1 MTDPQVRAAGCAVW
15 RAAADGI
22 EVLLVHR
29 PRYDDWS
36 LPKGKLNPGESW
48 EDGAVREVEEETGC
62 TGALGPRLA
71 TTTYVDRK
79 DRAKEVRWFEMAEPQ
94 GEFVANDEVD
104 EVVWLSPEAARRRVT
119 RPSDAEVIR
128 ALEEHLSQAEPTVT
142 SSSTPS
148 PRLPSLWWRV
158 PNTPDDWFSPDEL
171 DRARRYRKPVG
182 RARLVRMAISTVA
195 LLVIVFAE
203 VAPKLV
209 DALDITN
216 WVLQLIVIV
225 LFLELV
231 STVIST
237 PFDAWLE
244 LRHDREWEL
253 STQTERGFAGDLAKG
268 LVLGLIVNVVL
279 LLPLIWVIRTTPTWW
294 LWGWLVMVTFTIGLG
309 FLYPILI
316 APIFNTFTPLE
327 DEDMNGRVDRIADIA
342 GVKISGTYVADE
354 SKRSRRDNAYVAG
367 LGATRRV
374 VLFDTLLEHPPEVVE
389 QVVAHEIGH
398 WRLKHLRKQLPVI
411 ALLLLALFG
420 GLKLF
425 SEWTWIF
432 EQAGVTTT
440 GDIPYVGQPTA
451 LPLLVLAAQI
461 GFGLLGLLTAWVSR
475 AFERQA
481 DIEALDLL
489 EQPQTMLDMQRGLHT
504 KNLADLEPGLVKRLQ
519 ASHPPA
525 AERMALTSAWAAS
538 KGVSVS
544 P

>member
-1 MTDPQVRAAGCAVW
+1 VTEPQVRAAGCVVW
-15 RAAADGI
+15 RPAAEGV

-36 LPKGKLNPGESW
+36 LPKGKLHRDESW
-48 EDGAVREVEEETGC
+48 EGGARREVEEETGC
-62 TGALGPRLA
+62 TGPLGPHLA
-71 TTTYVDRK
+71 TTRYTDAK
-79 DRAKEVRWFEMAEPQ
+79 GRAKEVRWFELGSPRGAFE
-94 GEFVANDEVD
+94 ANDEVD
-104 EVVWLSPEAARRRVT
+104 EVVWLTPEAARRMVT
-119 RPSDAEVIR
+119 RPSDAEVIH
-128 ALEEHLSQAEPTVT
+128 ALDEHLGQAESTVT
-142 SSSTPS
+142 ASSTPTS
-148 PRLPSLWWRV
+148 RLPSLWWRV

-182 RARLVRMAISTVA
+182 RARMLRMAISTVA

-216 WVLQLIVIV
+216 WVLQLVVIV
-225 LFLELV
+225 LLLELV
-231 STVIST
+231 SAVIAT

-244 LRHDREWEL
+244 LRHDRAWEL
-253 STQTERGFAGDLAKG
+253 STQTERGFVSDLAKG

-279 LLPLIWVIRTTPTWW
+279 LLPLFAVIRTTPTWW
-294 LWGWLVMVTFTIGLG
+294 LWGWLVMVAFTIGLG
-309 FLYPILI
+309 FLYPVVI

-327 DEDMNGRVDRIADIA
+327 DEDMNGRIDRIADVA
-342 GVKISGTYVADE
+342 GVQISGTYVADE

-411 ALLLLALFG
+411 ALLLLALFAA
-420 GLKLF
+420 LKAF

-432 EQAGVTTT
+432 EQAGVVTS

>member
-1 MTDPQVRAAGCAVW
+1 MTGPQVRAAGGVLW
-15 RAAADGI
+15 RAAGDGI

-36 LPKGKLNPGESW
+36 LPKGKLDAAESW
-48 EDGAVREVEEETGC
+48 EDGARREVEEETGY
-62 TGALGPRLA
+62 TGPLGPQLA
-71 TTTYVDRK
+71 TTSYADRK
-79 DRAKEVRWFEMAEPQ
+79 GRSKEVRYFEMAEPQ
-94 GEFVANDEVD
+94 GTFVANHEVD
-104 EVVWLSPEAARRRVT
+104 EVVWLVPDAARRKVT
-119 RPSDAEVIR
+119 RSSDVEVIR
-128 ALEEHLSQAEPTVT
+128 ALEEHLEQADPTVT
-142 SSSTPS
+142 TPA

-182 RARLVRMAISTVA
+182 RARMLRLAISTVA

-203 VAPKLV
+203 VAPNLV
-209 DALDITN
+209 DALDVTN
-216 WVLQLIVIV
+216 WVLQLVVIV
-225 LFLELV
+225 LVLVLV

-253 STQTERGFAGDLAKG
+253 STQTGRGFAADLAKG

-279 LLPLIWVIRTTPTWW
+279 LLALFAVIRSTPTWW

-309 FLYPILI
+309 FLYPVVI
-316 APIFNTFTPLE
+316 APIFNTFTPLG
-327 DEDMNGRVDRIADIA
+327 DEDMNGRVEHIADIA
-342 GVKISGTYVADE
+342 GVRISGTYVADE

-420 GLKLF
+420 GLKAF

-432 EQAGVTTT
+432 EQAGVVTS
-440 GDIPYVGQPTA
+440 GDVPYVGQPTA
-451 LPLLVLAAQI
+451 LPLLVLAAQV

-489 EQPQTMLDMQRGLHT
+489 AQPQTMLDMQRGLHT

>member
-1 MTDPQVRAAGCAVW
+1 LTEPQVRAAGCAVW
-15 RAAADGI
+15 RAAGDGT

-36 LPKGKLNPGESW
+36 LPKGKLDPGESW
-48 EDGAVREVEEETGC
+48 EDGARREVEEETGC
-62 TGALGPRLA
+62 TGTLGPRLA
-71 TTTYVDRK
+71 TTNYIDGKGRT
-79 DRAKEVRWFEMAEPQ
+79 KEVRWFELRSPQ
-94 GEFVANDEVD
+94 GEFMANDEVD
-104 EVVWLSPEAARRRVT
+104 EVVWLSSEAARRRVT

-128 ALEEHLSQAEPTVT
+128 ALDEHLEQAEPTVT
-142 SSSTPS
+142 TTTP
-148 PRLPSLWWRV
+148 PRLPSLWRRV
-158 PNTPDDWFSPDEL
+158 PNTPDDWFSPDAL
-171 DRARRYRKPVG
+171 DRARRYRKPVS
-182 RARLVRMAISTVA
+182 RARLVRMAIATVA

-203 VAPKLV
+203 AAPELV

-216 WVLQLIVIV
+216 WVLQLVVIV

-231 STVIST
+231 STAIAT

-253 STQTERGFAGDLAKG
+253 STQTERGFASDLAKG
-268 LVLGLIVNVVL
+268 LVLGLLVNVLL
-279 LLPLIWVIRTTPTWW
+279 LLPLFAVIRTTPTWW

-309 FLYPILI
+309 FLYPVVI

-327 DEDMNGRVDRIADIA
+327 DEDMNGRIDRIADIA
-342 GVKISGTYVADE
+342 GVQISGAYVADE

-411 ALLLLALFG
+411 ALLLLALFA

-432 EQAGVTTT
+432 EQAGVVTS
-440 GDIPYVGQPTA
+440 GDVPYVGQPTA

-525 AERMALTSAWAAS
+525 AERMALTSAWAAG